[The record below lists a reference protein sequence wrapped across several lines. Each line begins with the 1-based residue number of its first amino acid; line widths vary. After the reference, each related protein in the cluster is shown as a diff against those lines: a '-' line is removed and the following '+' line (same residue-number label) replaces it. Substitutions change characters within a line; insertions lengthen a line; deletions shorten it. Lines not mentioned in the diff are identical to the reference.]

1 MSNSIFE
8 NRDTNEWY
16 KREKEEGWI
25 IELQDSRVGL
35 DKKKKK
41 NNFININ
48 KEKENVGIILNFFF
62 STFIL
67 FLTVNKNFLLIFRQW
82 D

>member
-1 MSNSIFE
+1 MFNSIFE

-41 NNFININ
+41 TI
-48 KEKENVGIILNFFF
+48 
-62 STFIL
+62 
-67 FLTVNKNFLLIFRQW
+67 LLI
-82 D
+82 

>member
-62 STFIL
+62 STFTL

>member
-25 IELQDSRVGL
+25 IELQMFG
-35 DKKKKK
+35 
-41 NNFININ
+41 
-48 KEKENVGIILNFFF
+48 
-62 STFIL
+62 
-67 FLTVNKNFLLIFRQW
+67 
-82 D
+82 

>member
-16 KREKEEGWI
+16 KQEKEEGWI

-62 STFIL
+62 STFTL